1 MDQVVAR
8 NLQVEFER
16 ASEQLRNYPV
26 IREPFEHFFVQDLFS
41 SEFYQEL
48 LSNLPDDPA
57 YHWTDTKRTG
67 EKERGSFVFNS
78 SCLAKLPQVKREFW
92 TKVGEWMY
100 SPAFS
105 EALMN
110 KFRNEITERFR
121 GESSGAHLLMELKL
135 FRDKINYS
143 LRPHTDKRSRVLTMM
158 LYLPKTDKQK
168 HQGTA
173 IYKPKK
179 AGLRC
184 DGSNRHE
191 FEDFD
196 LVGKAPFLPNA
207 GFCFFKSDRSFHGVA
222 RVEEDG
228 GQRDAICF
236 TLHCRKES
244 PKRWIERLVASVR
257 GTEEFRPVKT
267 SYR

>member
-16 ASEQLRNYPV
+16 ASENLRNYPV
-26 IREPFEHFFVQDLFS
+26 IREPFEHFFVQELFS

-48 LSNLPDDPA
+48 ITNLPDDSA
-57 YHWTDTKRTG
+57 YHWTDTKRVG
-67 EKERGSFVFNS
+67 EKERGAFTFNN
-78 SCLAKLPQVKREFW
+78 SCLAKLSPTKSEFW
-92 TKVGEWMY
+92 RKVGEWMY
-100 SPAFS
+100 SPAFC
-105 EALMN
+105 ETLMN
-110 KFRNEITERFR
+110 KFRDEIKERFR
-121 GESSGAHLLMELKL
+121 GESSGAQLLVELKL
-135 FRDKINYS
+135 LRDKVNYS

-158 LYLPKTDKQK
+158 LYLPKNDKQA

-173 IYKPKK
+173 IYKPKMV
-179 AGLRC
+179 GLRC

-191 FEDFD
+191 FEDFE

-207 GFCFFKSDRSFHGVA
+207 GFCFLKSDRSFHGVEMA
-222 RVEEDG
+222 KESG
-228 GQRDAICF
+228 GQRNALCF

-257 GTEEFRPVKT
+257 GTEEFRPIKT